1 LNLNVRSGTFDG
13 VPVRALDLVSDREIA
28 REISAHLVPLERLG
42 EARGRRPTGIAA
54 LDGLLGGGWP
64 RAALSE
70 ISGRRSSGRTAV
82 LRAALGA
89 AISAGETT
97 ALVDVGGTLDA
108 RAAPAG
114 SGPVLGPALLWIR
127 CRAGVALKAVDLVVA
142 AGGFGTVALDLCD
155 ARMKIPDAAWVR
167 LRHAARAQGTTVLVS
182 SGARRLGAFAAAAI
196 DLGGAPAFAT
206 DGPPLFTR
214 LDVRADRIRNIN
226 FGDPERVP
234 APPRDGLRS
243 AEPSSAHAIAP
254 TTHDNQPPC
263 VSLVFTSRS

>member
-1 LNLNVRSGTFDG
+1 LNLNACSGIIG
-13 VPVRALDLVSDREIA
+13 RVPVRALDLVSDPEIA
-28 REISAHLVPLERLG
+28 REISAHLVSLERLG
-42 EARGRRPTGIAA
+42 EVRGRRPTGIAA

-82 LRAALGA
+82 VRAALGV
-89 AISAGETT
+89 AIAAGEAT

-108 RAAPAG
+108 RAAPAV
-114 SGPVLGPALLWIR
+114 SDPKIGPALLWIR
-127 CRAGVALKAVDLVVA
+127 CRAGEALKAVDLVVA

-155 ARMKIPDAAWVR
+155 ARLQIPDAAWVR

-182 SGARRLGAFAAAAI
+182 SAARRLGAFAAAAI

-206 DGPPLFTR
+206 DGPPLFTG
-214 LDVRADRIRNIN
+214 LDVRAARVRNVN
-226 FGDPERVP
+226 FAAPEGVP
-234 APPRDGLRS
+234 
-243 AEPSSAHAIAP
+243 
-254 TTHDNQPPC
+254 TNDNQPPC